1 MTGTEKQGKN
11 KLKEFIMTKINE
23 DLISIIE
30 SLPVDVKIQLADN
43 LLNSLYPKNDE
54 IDKYWIEEAEKRVK
68 ELKEG
73 KIKTIPSNKVLTD
86 LKKKYDL

>member
-1 MTGTEKQGKN
+1 
-11 KLKEFIMTKINE
+11 MTKINE